1 MLQSKYPNILGGREA
16 VIRRAD
22 ASDGTYF
29 RVEIGPLPAG
39 EAEHMCASLK
49 AAGGPCVAQYE

>member
-39 EAEHMCASLK
+39 EAEHMREPQSRRRPVL
-49 AAGGPCVAQYE
+49 AQYE